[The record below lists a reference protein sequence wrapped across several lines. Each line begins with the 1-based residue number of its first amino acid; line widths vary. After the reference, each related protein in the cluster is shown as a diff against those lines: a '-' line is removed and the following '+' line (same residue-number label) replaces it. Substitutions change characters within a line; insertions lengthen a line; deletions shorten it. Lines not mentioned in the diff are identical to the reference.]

1 MKDLII
7 AATTRYTKE
16 QLYNYVESINRCGF
30 SGDKIMVVYD
40 VDDDTIKEVYR
51 KVAGKTHPDKKDGDD
66 KMFKVANEA
75 NRNRDFGA
83 LLEMADELELDIKID
98 DKIGVILTSSFDEKE
113 WGELSFEE
121 QFPRQP
127 EYSQWENRNN

>member
-40 VDDDTIKEVYR
+40 VDDDTIDFCQRVTEALSNGWKLHGEPKMIFDHKR
-51 KVAGKTHPDKKDGDD
+51 KIMRCGQAVIKQSSKKYKKDMDL
-66 KMFKVANEA
+66 N
-75 NRNRDFGA
+75 
-83 LLEMADELELDIKID
+83 KI
-98 DKIGVILTSSFDEKE
+98 
-113 WGELSFEE
+113 
-121 QFPRQP
+121 
-127 EYSQWENRNN
+127 

>member
-40 VDDDTIKEVYR
+40 VDDDTI
-51 KVAGKTHPDKKDGDD
+51 
-66 KMFKVANEA
+66 
-75 NRNRDFGA
+75 DFLKNNMPYPKNPLKSA
-83 LLEMADELELDIKID
+83 
-98 DKIGVILTSSFDEKE
+98 
-113 WGELSFEE
+113 
-121 QFPRQP
+121 
-127 EYSQWENRNN
+127 ENST